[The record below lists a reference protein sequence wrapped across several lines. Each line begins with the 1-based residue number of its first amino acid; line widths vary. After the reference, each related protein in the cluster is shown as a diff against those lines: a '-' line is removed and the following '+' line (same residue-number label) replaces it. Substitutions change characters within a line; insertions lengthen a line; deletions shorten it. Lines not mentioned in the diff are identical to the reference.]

1 MSRRPSM
8 KKCIKVWYLVTDNR
22 IREKCD
28 EVWNLCE
35 GSVKKKEKLKNTRG
49 NPVIKITDTSMK
61 QLREF
66 VK

>member
-22 IREKCD
+22 IRENVTK
-28 EVWNLCE
+28 VWNLCE

-49 NPVIKITDTSMK
+49 T
-61 QLREF
+61 LL
-66 VK
+66 